1 MQRNFIQPLH
11 SFINSFCRQSK
22 NRRGLCDFCLSAVQ
36 VGRSAFSDM
45 FEQFHRIDL
54 SLVLRWEPDVGEDG
68 KRISI
73 G

>member
-1 MQRNFIQPLH
+1 
-11 SFINSFCRQSK
+11 
-22 NRRGLCDFCLSAVQ
+22 
-36 VGRSAFSDM
+36 M